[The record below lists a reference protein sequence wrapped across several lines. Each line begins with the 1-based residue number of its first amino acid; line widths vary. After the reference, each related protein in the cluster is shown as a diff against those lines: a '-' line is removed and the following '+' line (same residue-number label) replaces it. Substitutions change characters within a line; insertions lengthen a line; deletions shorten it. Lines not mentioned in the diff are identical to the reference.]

1 MPSRNQYQKARS
13 VLESLILGVD
23 PESGDE
29 LPEEDIVNRIEVN
42 RSLTTALAAIEQV
55 EARMMR
61 RALLPESVG
70 KNWTKEEELQLA
82 AEFAKSEPISSIAER
97 HGRTVRAI
105 EARAQRLGLL
115 RPDERT
121 TTDSFTGN

>member
-1 MPSRNQYQKARS
+1 MPSRNQYHKARS

-42 RSLTTALAAIEQV
+42 RSLTTALTAIKQV

-61 RALLPESVG
+61 RSLLPDSVG
-70 KNWTKEEELQLA
+70 KNWTQDEELQLA
-82 AEFAKSEPISSIAER
+82 AEFAKSEPIPSIAEK

-121 TTDSFTGN
+121 TTDSFTGS